1 MDLLQVWSIV
11 AKDDCALLT
20 PATLAKL
27 SLEEAAS
34 VGQLCSLLLLQHGHY
49 LDKAAAGT
57 VSRLLLAVLLHY
69 SAPVR
74 RAGIKAAGQCLAEK
88 PALAG
93 SHLSLMSLCCQAA
106 LIFLSA
112 SRVHGIA
119 CFAAAFIR
127 CATCIWTPIGLNSLK
142 QWVCEGHRFELH
154 TVCQDSMSQLSAHA
168 MGMNPWLC
176 FMLFN
181 VFYTILV

>member
-1 MDLLQVWSIV
+1 MFYKVCLQLLQSFGACLKQLVDLLQVWSIV

-34 VGQLCSLLLLQHGHY
+34 VGELCSLLLLQHGHY
-49 LDKAAAGT
+49 LDRAAAGT

-93 SHLSLMSLCCQAA
+93 SHLSLMSL
-106 LIFLSA
+106 LS
-112 SRVHGIA
+112 S
-119 CFAAAFIR
+119 CTDF
-127 CATCIWTPIGLNSLK
+127 P
-142 QWVCEGHRFELH
+142 VC
-154 TVCQDSMSQLSAHA
+154 
-168 MGMNPWLC
+168 
-176 FMLFN
+176 
-181 VFYTILV
+181 

>member
-1 MDLLQVWSIV
+1 MLYKVCLQLLQSFGACLEQLVDLLQVWSIV

-34 VGQLCSLLLLQHGHY
+34 VGQLCSLLLLQHGHF
-49 LDKAAAGT
+49 LDKAAAGS

-74 RAGIKAAGQCLAEK
+74 RAGIKAAAQCLAEK

-93 SHLSLMSLCCQAA
+93 SHLSLVSLLSCCTD
-106 LIFLSA
+106 F
-112 SRVHGIA
+112 
-119 CFAAAFIR
+119 
-127 CATCIWTPIGLNSLK
+127 P
-142 QWVCEGHRFELH
+142 VC
-154 TVCQDSMSQLSAHA
+154 
-168 MGMNPWLC
+168 
-176 FMLFN
+176 
-181 VFYTILV
+181 